1 MLALIVHTIGHLRKY
16 TVTIE
21 SKVDFIG
28 GTDMGK
34 FVVIDLEMCKTSK
47 LYKKTFSYAREIIQV
62 GAVMMNENLE
72 IVDEFNEYVKP
83 QYGDLDQFIKKL
95 TGITKKDL
103 SGAPKLEE
111 VFKHFTEW
119 LPQEDFVMIS
129 WSMTD
134 KSQLSKELE
143 FKGISTDEMFQH
155 VFETWVDCQ
164 PQFSE
169 KLGAGNRCYALQ
181 EALIATDICS
191 DGRAHD
197 GLADARNTALLY
209 AKMQKEE
216 KLVLNPYYKKAHE
229 EQTECLT
236 YSLADMMRK
245 ALAGAC

>member
-1 MLALIVHTIGHLRKY
+1 
-16 TVTIE
+16 
-21 SKVDFIG
+21 
-28 GTDMGK
+28 MGK
-34 FVVIDLEMCKTSK
+34 YVVIDLEMCKTSK
-47 LYKKTFSYAREIIQV
+47 VYKNTYPYAREIIQI
-62 GAVMMNENLE
+62 GAVMMDDNLE
-72 IVDEFNEYVKP
+72 IVDEFNEFVKP
-83 QYGDLDQFIKKL
+83 QYGDLDSFIKKL

-103 SGAPKLEE
+103 SSASMLAE
-111 VFKHFTEW
+111 VFERFNAW

-134 KSQLSKELE
+134 KSQLTKELE
-143 FKGISTDEMFQH
+143 VKGISIDEKFQQ

-169 KLGAGNRCYALQ
+169 KLDAGGRCYALQ
-181 EALIATDICS
+181 EALIATDVCA

-197 GLADARNTALLY
+197 GLADAKNTALLY

-216 KLVLNPYYKKAHE
+216 KLVMNPYYRKAHE
-229 EQTECLT
+229 EQIECLT